1 MFEDLKG
8 RVAVV
13 TGGAGGIGHSI
24 ATAFAGQGMD
34 VALLDLS
41 PTVTDAAATLAADH
55 GVRATGQVVDVTDPE
70 SVEAAFSAVEAEL
83 GTPTVLLAAAGLTI
97 LGDSVDYPQSKWR
110 TVMGVNVDGVF
121 YSTQSFARRALK
133 AGRPASAILIS
144 SMSAFAVNV
153 PQRQAVYNASKAA
166 VHQLAASLGVEWA
179 TDGLRVNTIAPGY
192 VATDLTKEV
201 IDADP
206 ELAQEWISRIP
217 MGRMATPEDLH
228 GLAVYLASDASSYM
242 TAQTVIIDGGYT
254 AI

>member
-8 RVAVV
+8 RVAVI
-13 TGGAGGIGHSI
+13 TGGAGGIGYSI
-24 ATAFAGQGMD
+24 ATAYAAQGMD

-41 PTVTDAAATLAADH
+41 PKVAESAERLAAEH
-55 GVRATGQVVDVTDPE
+55 GVKSIGLPVDVTDP
-70 SVEAAFSAVEAEL
+70 AAVETVFGGIEQQL

-97 LGDSVDYPQSKWR
+97 TGDSVDYPQDKWR

-121 YSTQSFARRALK
+121 YTTQSFARRALK
-133 AGRPASAILIS
+133 AGRPSSAILIP

-166 VHQLAASLGVEWA
+166 VHQLAGSLAVEWA

-192 VATDLTKEV
+192 VRTELTQELM
-201 IDADP
+201 DREP
-206 ELAQEWISRIP
+206 ELAKQWIDRIP
-217 MGRMATPEDLH
+217 MGRMAEPEDLH
-228 GLAVYLASDASSYM
+228 GLAVYLASDASGYLTGQS
-242 TAQTVIIDGGYT
+242 VIIDGGYT

>member
-13 TGGAGGIGHSI
+13 TGGAGGIGYSI
-24 ATAFAGQGMD
+24 ATAYADQGMD

-41 PTVTDAAATLAADH
+41 PSVAESAAKLAADY
-55 GVRATGQVVDVTDPE
+55 GVRTTGQVVDVTDPDN
-70 SVEAAFSAVEAEL
+70 VEAAFVAVDAEL

-97 LGDSVDYPQSKWR
+97 IGDSVDYPQSKWR

-121 YSTQSFARRALK
+121 YTTQSFAKRALK
-133 AGRPASAILIS
+133 ADRPASAILIS
-144 SMSAFAVNV
+144 SMSGFAVNV
-153 PQRQAVYNASKAA
+153 PQRQAAYNASKAA

-179 TDGLRVNTIAPGY
+179 TDGVRVNTIAPGY

-201 IDADP
+201 IEADP
-206 ELAQEWISRIP
+206 VLANEWISRIP

-228 GLAVYLASDASSYM
+228 GLALYLASDASSYL
-242 TAQTVIIDGGYT
+242 TAQSIIIDGGYT

>member
-13 TGGAGGIGHSI
+13 TGGAGGIGYSI
-24 ATAFAGQGMD
+24 ATAFADQGMD

-41 PTVTDAAATLAADH
+41 PTVAEAAAKLASDH
-55 GVRATGQVVDVTDPE
+55 GVRTTGQVVDVTDPE
-70 SVEAAFSAVEAEL
+70 SVEAAFSAVDDAL

-97 LGDSVDYPQSKWR
+97 IGDSVDYPPSKWR

-121 YSTQSFARRALK
+121 YSTQSFARRALQ

-201 IDADP
+201 IEADP
-206 ELAQEWISRIP
+206 ELAQEWIDRIP

-228 GLAVYLASDASSYM
+228 ALAVYLASDASGYM

>member
-13 TGGAGGIGHSI
+13 TGGAGGIGYSI
-24 ATAFAGQGMD
+24 ATAYAQQGMD

-41 PTVTDAAATLAADH
+41 PKVADAAAKLASDF
-55 GVRATGQVVDVTDPE
+55 GVKTTGQVVDVTDPE
-70 SVEAAFSAVEAEL
+70 NVEAAFDAVTAEL
-83 GTPTVLLAAAGLTI
+83 GIPTVLLAAAGLTL
-97 LGDSVDYPQSKWR
+97 LGDSLDYPQSKWR

-121 YSTQSFARRALK
+121 YTTQSFARRALT
-133 AGRPASAILIS
+133 AGRPSSATLIS

-179 TDGLRVNTIAPGY
+179 TEGLRVNTIAPGY
-192 VATDLTKEV
+192 VATDLTKVV
-201 IDADP
+201 IENEP
-206 ELAQEWISRIP
+206 ELAQEWVSRIP

-228 GLAVYLASDASSYM
+228 GLAVYLASDASGYL
-242 TAQTVIIDGGYT
+242 TAQSIVIDGGYT

>member
-1 MFEDLKG
+1 VFEDLKG

-13 TGGAGGIGHSI
+13 TGGAGGIGYSI
-24 ATAFAGQGMD
+24 ATAYAQQGMD

-41 PTVTDAAATLAADH
+41 PTVADSAAKLTADF
-55 GVRATGQVVDVTDPE
+55 GVRSIGHVTDVTDPE
-70 SVEAAFSAVEAEL
+70 NVEAAFDEVVSQL
-83 GTPTVLLAAAGLTI
+83 GTPTVLLAAAGLTL
-97 LGDSVDYPQSKWR
+97 LGDSIDYPQSKWR
-110 TVMGVNVDGVF
+110 TVMSVNVDGVF
-121 YSTQSFARRALK
+121 YTTQSFARRALA
-133 AGRPASAILIS
+133 AGRPSSATLIS
-144 SMSAFAVNV
+144 SMSGFAVNV

-201 IDADP
+201 IESDP

-228 GLAVYLASDASSYM
+228 GLAVYLASDASSYL
-242 TAQTVIIDGGYT
+242 TAQSIIIDGGYT